1 MLETFNL
8 SSFGALHTLV
18 GLVAVACGIVALA
31 RHGQIG
37 TRASRSGLAYV
48 VLTALTAA
56 SGLFIFRHGGFGP
69 PHVLSI
75 LTLVVLLVAWLAERR
90 GRDAGL
96 PRYVAVLGYSLTLFF
111 HLIPGLTETGTRLPL
126 GDPAFSGPED
136 PTLKALVGAG
146 FVVYLMGATI
156 QALRIRRSRRRPAV
170 A

>member
-56 SGLFIFRHGGFGP
+56 SGLFSLRHGGFGP

-75 LTLVVLLVAWLAERR
+75 VPRVVLLGAWLAETR
-90 GRDAGL
+90 GRSDGSG
-96 PRYVAVLGYSLTLFF
+96 RYVGGLGWSLTL
-111 HLIPGLTETGTRLPL
+111 
-126 GDPAFSGPED
+126 
-136 PTLKALVGAG
+136 
-146 FVVYLMGATI
+146 
-156 QALRIRRSRRRPAV
+156 
-170 A
+170 